1 LLGNRLFR
9 NFVPAKKSE
18 GSIWWNWD
26 NGDGRSRSECV
37 ALNGIAEE
45 ICKNLDAQEK

>member
-1 LLGNRLFR
+1 MVELGQWRWH
-9 NFVPAKKSE
+9 
-18 GSIWWNWD
+18 I
-26 NGDGRSRSECV
+26 SRSECV